1 MEWPHRV
8 IADKKKSRLYIEL
21 QLTESEQAEKIEDEI
36 WTKAKQLV
44 AGWGCIV
51 NYTEIDV
58 PLAED
63 LLDKAEAIMSFLKQL
78 GMGQL
83 IRVPTEKQYSLNDEL
98 KIRSMKIVGYEGIL
112 AKTAKDANITLV
124 CIPTI

>member
-1 MEWPHRV
+1 M
-8 IADKKKSRLYIEL
+8 
-21 QLTESEQAEKIEDEI
+21 
-36 WTKAKQLV
+36 